1 MNLPAI
7 NIKMKNQNNQFK
19 QDGLSG
25 MDGFGLGIQVFKI
38 QSVKNM
44 ETDFKSKNR
53 TAIKN
58 IENPAQT
65 NQYKA
70 PTVPKPKKLP
80 SLEKSHSEINTK
92 ERLSAFISSKIESG
106 SHHNYTDKIIERKQ
120 PYTESSTIVTP
131 VSYSMRKKSGLST

>member
-7 NIKMKNQNNQFK
+7 NIKMKNHNNQFK
-19 QDGLSG
+19 QEPSSG

-38 QSVKNM
+38 ESVKNM
-44 ETDFKSKNR
+44 DSNFKSKNR

-65 NQYKA
+65 SQFKP

-80 SLEKSHSEINTK
+80 SL
-92 ERLSAFISSKIESG
+92 
-106 SHHNYTDKIIERKQ
+106 
-120 PYTESSTIVTP
+120 
-131 VSYSMRKKSGLST
+131 